1 MNPAQR
7 SLNRWWAI
15 AFGGIFGWGFCLWSI
30 PVIALLRF
38 WHFEIRPTPDGDTD
52 RREPVLTR

>member
-15 AFGGIFGWGFCLWSI
+15 AF
-30 PVIALLRF
+30 
-38 WHFEIRPTPDGDTD
+38 ETRPTPDGDTD